1 MLRRIAMT
9 MLLASALLIGFSA
22 QAQEKSSGVLLT
34 AEEMKKLFEPSLL
47 TAGES
52 ANGWYANLFVRG
64 GIVYNVYTDNA
75 GKGGTGKAQW
85 RLDGDKICNTLQD
98 SREKCRHWYR
108 LADGTYE
115 GRLVPGEKLD
125 VTFRI
130 VNKP

>member
-1 MLRRIAMT
+1 MT

-47 TAGES
+47 TAGRG

-64 GIVYNVYTDNA
+64 GIVYNVSTDAA
-75 GKGGTGKAQW
+75 GNGEPRKAQW
-85 RLDGDKICNTLQD
+85 RLDGDKICNTLP
-98 SREKCRHWYR
+98 SGNLPSGELCRHWYR